1 MADLIDPSLLSVEV
15 IYLQT
20 GTTEMPGGQHAGTPA
35 SSIRVTHIPSGV
47 MAQCGACRS
56 QFKNKA
62 VALGMIEAALT
73 GQFSNEL
80 V

>member
-1 MADLIDPSLLSVEV
+1 MDDMIDPALLRVEI
-15 IYLQT
+15 IYQQT

-47 MAQCGACRS
+47 MAECGACRS

-62 VALGMIEAALT
+62 IAIGMIEAALT
-73 GQFSNEL
+73 GQYSNEL
-80 V
+80 L